1 MYDGSASECHPLL
14 QGGRDEEYKNG
25 SFSSSE
31 METISSICE
40 VIVQPLPLS
49 SLDVH
54 ENKVKESI
62 QSFSTASG
70 SQYPIPNKVAHILV
84 TTAFLEEMMVVK
96 LVTTLLS
103 TRLGTLLLSGFLC
116 ISHKWP
122 YIHKFSEI
130 SLHKREKILQ
140 KWFKNGYISPIRLGL
155 LLIKSICLL
164 VFFSQV
170 GGKTNNPTWEAIGYH
185 VDLNEEQPKS
195 NPKERPLQKGMVE
208 LMNEK
213 GHTLVQSLRKKGM
226 DVRED
231 LKEKICRIK
240 CDVVIVGSGC
250 GGGVAAAILAKSG
263 KKVVV
268 LEKGNYFYKTDYS
281 KLEGPSLDQ
290 LYESKGVF
298 PTLQGSVMIQA
309 GTGVG
314 GGSAINWSGC
324 IKTPQSVRKEW
335 AEDYN
340 IKLYESNEYTSAMN
354 KVCERIGVT
363 ERCAKE
369 GFQNQV
375 LRKGCENLGLKIDFI
390 PQNASENHYCGSC
403 CYGCRSGDKKGTD
416 STWLVDAVDHGAVII
431 TGCKAKKFILARNP
445 DGTKRRH
452 KCLGVIAEALH
463 QETYKTLIIEAKV
476 TISACGSLLTPP
488 LMKSSGLKNPNIG
501 KNLHLHPVAMAWG
514 YFPENETDLTG
525 TNYEGGILTSVHKPG
540 SDENYILEVTALGPG
555 SFAGLCPWLSG
566 QDIKERM
573 LRYSRTAHV
582 FSLIRDSGPGK
593 VKSAGR
599 ISFNFS
605 KYDKENMKKGLR
617 QALRVLIAAGA
628 VEVGTQRSDGQKL
641 KCKGTG
647 KEEIEEFLE
656 TVDALPGPMSM
667 VERWSLYCSAHQ
679 MGSCRMGK
687 SEKEGAVDENGES
700 WEAEGLFVC
709 DASILPTAVGVN
721 PMITIQ
727 STAYCLAERIANGF
741 R

>member
-1 MYDGSASECHPLL
+1 MYDGSARECHPLL

-31 METISSICE
+31 IETISSICD

-84 TTAFLEEMMVVK
+84 TTAFFEEMMVVK

-122 YIHKFSEI
+122 YIHNFSEI

-140 KWFKNGYISPIRLGL
+140 KWFKNGYITPIRLGL

-213 GHTLVQSLRKKGM
+213 GHTLVQSLRKKGL

-231 LKEKICRIK
+231 LKQKICRIK

-268 LEKGNYFYKTDYS
+268 LEKGNYFSKTDYS

-340 IKLYESNEYTSAMN
+340 IKLYESHEYSSAMN

-375 LRKGCENLGLKIDFI
+375 LRKG
-390 PQNASENHYCGSC
+390 
-403 CYGCRSGDKKGTD
+403 SGDKKGTD

-431 TGCKAKKFILARNP
+431 TGCKAKKFILARNRQ
-445 DGTKRRH
+445 GMKRRH

-599 ISFNFS
+599 ISFKFS

-641 KCKGTG
+641 KCKGTS

-656 TVDALPGPMSM
+656 TVDAVPGPMSM
-667 VERWSLYCSAHQ
+667 VERWTLYCSAHQ

-687 SEKEGAVDENGES
+687 TEKEGAVDENGES
-700 WEAEGLFVC
+700 WEAKGLFVC

-727 STAYCLAERIANGF
+727 STAYCLAERIADGF

>member
-1 MYDGSASECHPLL
+1 MYDESASECHPLL
-14 QGGRDEEYKNG
+14 QGGRDEEYKTG

-49 SLDVH
+49 SLDGH
-54 ENKVKESI
+54 EKKAKESI

-84 TTAFLEEMMVVK
+84 TTAFFEEMLVVK

-130 SLHKREKILQ
+130 SLHKRQKILQ

-164 VFFSQV
+164 VFFSKV
-170 GGKTNNPTWEAIGYH
+170 DGKTNNPTWEAIGYH

-195 NPKERPLQKGMVE
+195 NPNERPLQKGMVE

-213 GHTLVQSLRKKGM
+213 DHTHTLVQSLRKKGM

-340 IKLYESNEYTSAMN
+340 IKLYESHEYTSAMN

-363 ERCAKE
+363 E
-369 GFQNQV
+369 
-375 LRKGCENLGLKIDFI
+375 
-390 PQNASENHYCGSC
+390 
-403 CYGCRSGDKKGTD
+403 RSGDKKGTD

-431 TGCKAKKFILARNP
+431 TGCKAKKFILARNRQ
-445 DGTKRRH
+445 GTKRRH

-463 QETYKTLIIEAKV
+463 QETYKTLLIEAKV

-501 KNLHLHPVAMAWG
+501 RNLHLHPVAMAWG

-573 LRYSRTAHV
+573 MRYSRTAHV

-599 ISFNFS
+599 ISFRFS

-641 KCKGTG
+641 KCKGTSE
-647 KEEIEEFLE
+647 EEIEEFLE
-656 TVDALPGPMSM
+656 TVEALPGPMSM
-667 VERWSLYCSAHQ
+667 VERWTLYCSAHQ

-700 WEAEGLFVC
+700 WEAEGLYVC

-727 STAYCLAERIANGF
+727 STAYCLAERIADGF